1 MAARG
6 SQVWNGLQSVWRRAS
21 ARRNPPAPVVVKTRG
36 GAALAGARHE
46 AGLSETR
53 DEAGLSLTRD
63 GAAAAAWPRPY
74 AMRPA
79 ARRRT
84 FAAAA
89 GGA

>member
-36 GAALAGARHE
+36 GAGLSLTRNGAALAG
-46 AGLSETR
+46 
-53 DEAGLSLTRD
+53 TRD